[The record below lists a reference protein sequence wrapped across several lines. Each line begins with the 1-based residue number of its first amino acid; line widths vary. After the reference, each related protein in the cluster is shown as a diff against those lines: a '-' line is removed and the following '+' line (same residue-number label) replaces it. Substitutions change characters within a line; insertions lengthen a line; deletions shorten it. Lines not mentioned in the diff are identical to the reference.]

1 MCSLWNLKT
10 TWEQKISQFLPHSHT
25 QCTLAE
31 EINCNVARKSAV
43 GEKRTFHCSGC
54 KTKCFSPPQQP
65 FVSVQVYCTACLPA
79 FPNNISLPAAVRCT
93 MSASLVISR
102 EFYMGVF
109 QTKASAPAQISLLG
123 VRCQLQFYPIDRF
136 RTFGHISLIQFP
148 HFPLLLLIEFLHARL
163 EIPLRCLSIVLWLT
177 GSTKQQ
183 RGGTEVQRG
192 I

>member
-1 MCSLWNLKT
+1 MLAVKFENNVRAKNFPVFASL
-10 TWEQKISQFLPHSHT
+10 SHT
-25 QCTLAE
+25 VHTCRGDQLQCGTSE
-31 EINCNVARKSAV
+31 CCW
-43 GEKRTFHCSGC
+43 KRTFNCSSC

-79 FPNNISLPAAVRCT
+79 FPNNISLPAAAVRCT

-123 VRCQLQFYPIDRF
+123 VRCQVQCYPIYRF
-136 RTFGHISLIQFP
+136 RTFGQISLIQFP

-163 EIPLRCLSIVLWLT
+163 EIPLRCLSIVL
-177 GSTKQQ
+177 
-183 RGGTEVQRG
+183 
-192 I
+192 